1 MNNQIN
7 FRRIGLLAKLSFVL
21 NKKRVAYTT
30 LAGLGLSFVLTI
42 YPMITGQIKS
52 VPFFDAHEYSFIVLL
67 CVFGAMFAGSGFN
80 SNRSKS
86 GVTEYLMI
94 PASSLEKFLSEMFLA
109 VGFSVV
115 FYGFYWIYAIV
126 MNLILSN
133 VVDAFFMPFNLDLS
147 YHGLVLIGYL
157 CMLGLFQFGA
167 ITFRQMPFIKVL
179 LWTLPFVVIVFVLTT
194 MSGLSLNSV
203 VGYDEYTSRS
213 IVTSPLVLYKFYL
226 SIPVGLLFWVLTYLK
241 LKEKEA

>member
-1 MNNQIN
+1 MDNQIN
-7 FRRIGLLAKLSFVL
+7 FRRIALLTKLSFVL
-21 NKKRVAYTT
+21 NKKRIAYTA
-30 LAGLGLSFVLTI
+30 LAGLGLSFVLTVF
-42 YPMITGQIKS
+42 PMVTGDIKS
-52 VPFFDAHEYSFIVLL
+52 TPLFAEHEISFITLL
-67 CVFGAMFAGSGFN
+67 LVFGAMFAGSGFN

-94 PASSLEKFLSEMFLA
+94 PASSFEKFLSEMLLT

-115 FYGFYWIYAIV
+115 FYMLYWIYAMVI
-126 MNLILSN
+126 NLILSN

-147 YHGLVLIGYL
+147 YYGLVLIGYL

-167 ITFRQMPFIKVL
+167 ITFRQMPFIKML
-179 LWTLPFVVIVFVLTT
+179 LWTLPFAVIVFVLTT

-213 IVTSPLVLYKFYL
+213 IITTPLVLYKFYL
-226 SIPVGLLFWVLTYLK
+226 SIPVGLLFWALTYLK